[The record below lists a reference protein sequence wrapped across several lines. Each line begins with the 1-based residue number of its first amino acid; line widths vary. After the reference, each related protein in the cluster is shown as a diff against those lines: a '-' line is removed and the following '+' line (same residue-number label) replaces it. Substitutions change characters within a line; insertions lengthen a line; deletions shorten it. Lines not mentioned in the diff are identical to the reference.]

1 VDEQDPYLAANRA
14 LWDEWA
20 DVNVRSEFYRVE
32 EFKQGRSRLRAYEV
46 DEVGPVVRRSLLHL
60 QCHFGLDTLSWSRE
74 GAIVT
79 GADFSPRALAIA
91 RGLSD
96 ELGIPATF
104 VESDLDDLPNRLEG
118 TFDVVYTSRGV
129 LGWLPDIER
138 WAEVAAHFVAP
149 GGFLYVT
156 EVHPFLQVFEDEGE
170 VDFHRPVLRYPYWS
184 HEEPLAFEV
193 QGSYAD
199 RDAEIESKNEYG
211 WNHSVGEIVTGLARA
226 GLRIEFLHEFPF
238 LEWPSPGLEPHD
250 DGTHRLPADLAG
262 RLPLFFSLKASK
274 PA

>member
-1 VDEQDPYLAANRA
+1 MDDPYVAANRA

-20 DVNVRSEFYRVE
+20 EINSRSEFYTVE
-32 EFKQGRSRLRAYEV
+32 EFKAGGSKLRAYEV
-46 DEVGPVVRRSLLHL
+46 DEVGPVVGKSLLHL
-60 QCHFGLDTLSWSRE
+60 QCHFGLDTLSWARE

-79 GADFSPRALAIA
+79 GADFSPRALSIA
-91 RGLSD
+91 SGLSH
-96 ELGIPATF
+96 ELGIPAAF
-104 VESDLDDLPNRLEG
+104 VESDLYELPSRLDG
-118 TFDVVYTSRGV
+118 RFDVVYTSRGV

-138 WAEVAAHFVAP
+138 WAEVASHFVAP

-156 EVHPFLQVFEDEGE
+156 EVHPLLQVFEDEGD
-170 VDFHRPVLRYPYWS
+170 VDFHQPLLRYPYWS
-184 HEEPLAFEV
+184 HDEPLKFEV

-199 RDAEIESKNEYG
+199 PSAEVKATHEYG
-211 WNHSVGEIVTGLARA
+211 WNHSIGEIVTGLARA

-238 LEWPSPGLEPHD
+238 LEWPSPGLERHD
-250 DGTHRLPADLAG
+250 DGTHRLPPDLDG

>member
-1 VDEQDPYLAANRA
+1 VDDPYLEANRA
-14 LWDEWA
+14 LWNEWA
-20 DVNVRSEFYRVE
+20 EVNARSEFYRIE
-32 EFKQGRSRLRAYEV
+32 DFKQGRKNFRAYELA
-46 DEVGPVVRRSLLHL
+46 EAGPVAGKTMLHL
-60 QCHFGLDTLSWSRE
+60 QCHFGIDTLVWARE

-79 GADFSPRALAIA
+79 GVDFSPRALEIA

-104 VESDLDDLPNRLEG
+104 VESSLYDLPSRLSD

-138 WAEVAAHFVAP
+138 WAEVAAGFVAP
-149 GGFLYVT
+149 GGFLYIT
-156 EVHPFLQVFEDEGE
+156 EVHPFLQVFEDEGD
-170 VDFHRPVLRYPYWS
+170 VDFHRPVLRYPYWE

-199 RDAEIESKNEYG
+199 REAEISSTHEYG
-211 WNHSVGEIVTGLARA
+211 WNHSLGEIVTGLART

-238 LEWPSPGLEPHD
+238 LEGPSPGREPQP

-262 RLPLFFSLKASK
+262 RMPLFFSLKASK

>member
-1 VDEQDPYLAANRA
+1 MDDPYLEANRA

-20 DVNVRSEFYRVE
+20 EVNSRSEFYRVE
-32 EFKQGRSRLRAYEV
+32 EFKAGRSRLRAYEI
-46 DEVGPVVRRSLLHL
+46 DEVGPVVGRTLLHL
-60 QCHFGLDTLSWSRE
+60 QCHFGMDTLSWARE
-74 GAIVT
+74 GAVVT

-91 RGLSD
+91 RGLSA
-96 ELGIPATF
+96 ELGIPGTF
-104 VESDLDDLPNRLEG
+104 VESDLYELPNRLEG

-156 EVHPFLQVFEDEGE
+156 EVHPFVQVFEDEGD

-199 RDAEIESKNEYG
+199 REAEIQSKNEYG
-211 WNHSVGEIVTGLARA
+211 WNHSLGEIVTGLARA
-226 GLRIEFLHEFPF
+226 GLRIDFLHEFPF
-238 LEWPSPGLEPHD
+238 LEWPSPGLEPRD
-250 DGTHRLPADLAG
+250 DGTHRLPADLDG
-262 RLPLFFSLKASK
+262 RMPLFFSLKASK

>member
-1 VDEQDPYLAANRA
+1 MDDPYVAANRA

-20 DVNVRSEFYRVE
+20 EINSRSEFYRVE
-32 EFKQGRSRLRAYEV
+32 EFKAGRSKLAAYEI
-46 DEVGPVVRRSLLHL
+46 DEVGPVVGKTLLHL
-60 QCHFGLDTLSWSRE
+60 QCHFGLDTLSWARE
-74 GAIVT
+74 GASVT
-79 GADFSPRALAIA
+79 GADFSPRALSIA
-91 RGLSD
+91 RTLSD

-104 VESDLDDLPNRLEG
+104 VESDLYELPSRLDAR
-118 TFDVVYTSRGV
+118 FDVVYTSRGV

-149 GGFLYVT
+149 GGFLYV
-156 EVHPFLQVFEDEGE
+156 FEDEGD

-199 RDAEIESKNEYG
+199 PDAQVQASHEYG
-211 WNHSVGEIVTGLARA
+211 WNHSLGEIITGLARG

-238 LEWPSPGLEPHD
+238 LAWPSPGIEAQG
-250 DGTHRLPADLAG
+250 DGSHRLPADLDG